1 MCVCTVSANVCFC
14 PVFLYIIHSGMLFFS
29 FYPIMSSHSCM
40 PGVPRSLWDSLQYH
54 MQIKLLDVHDNHWV
68 LFGQSFP
75 CHPFLLQYQPT
86 VHNEH
91 NHNTYTV
98 LWYCNISQLPNEH
111 NQCLSCHASMNDT
124 MCGYCAVV
132 LQYQC
137 TMNTITV
144 WLYSVLYSTATFV
157 FTMNTITGT
166 YATVLV

>member
-1 MCVCTVSANVCFC
+1 MCLCTVSANVCFC
-14 PVFLYIIHSGMLFFS
+14 PVYLYIIHSGTFFFLLS
-29 FYPIMSSHSCM
+29 NYVIPLVHA
-40 PGVPRSLWDSLQYH
+40 RSAQEFVRFTAVS
-54 MQIKLLDVHDNHWV
+54 QIKLLDVHDNHWV